1 MHKEILIAPARGV
14 NPYLSKQLISAYKL
28 KIDEENN
35 DKNGNTDRIKG
46 VKKTKSSLA
55 KDGYS
60 FSHIRDLY
68 PRFEYEDIA
77 SHPAIVIIPYQVRY
91 STYGIVQYSTCS
103 TVQYIVI
110 RHYNIVQCSL

>member
-28 KIDEENN
+28 KIEKENN
-35 DKNGNTDRIKG
+35 DKNGKDGNNDRIKG
-46 VKKTKSSLA
+46 VKETKSSLA
-55 KDGYS
+55 KDGFS

-103 TVQYIVI
+103 TVQCSVI
-110 RHYNIVQCSL
+110 